1 MTRFLRAG
9 LRSLDKMR
17 LTKILLIVLMITA
30 TTHAAYA
37 VISKEQAEQ
46 AIVQAERNIAEMQAS
61 GLSTVFVNST
71 LETARMVLKG
81 QKVSET
87 FESLGSVC
95 EAYTRA
101 SERAYCQ
108 SNLNTLQKLAE
119 KGNVTEVNL
128 ETYDRVVELTD
139 RIAERKMQAFDAV
152 DKIRSVEFNIVD
164 YRSSGVDVGG
174 VAEILNESKLAMTEE
189 RYDEAL
195 TLISQA
201 EAELENRRA
210 ELTLGRIILEGSKN
224 FFQRNQR
231 AILTLFMILI
241 VASAVGQ
248 YPLRIY
254 LLKRRIFKF
263 NVETKALH
271 KLIKEA
277 QIAKFRKGS
286 IPDSVYTIRM
296 DVYKKKLDYVK
307 ENLPLYEAKLKRLNM
322 FWQKF
327 GKR

>member
-1 MTRFLRAG
+1 MKHLA
-9 LRSLDKMR
+9 
-17 LTKILLIVLMITA
+17 KILLILILIIITA
-30 TTHAAYA
+30 NDANA

-46 AIVQAERNIAEMQAS
+46 AIVQAERDIADMQAA

-81 QKVSET
+81 QRVSET
-87 FESLGSVC
+87 FEKLSSIC
-95 EAYTRA
+95 DAYTRP
-101 SERAYCQ
+101 SEKAYCQ
-108 SNLNTLQKLAE
+108 SHLSTLQRLAE
-119 KGNVTEVNL
+119 KGNVTEVTL

-139 RIAERKMQAFDAV
+139 KIAERKRQAFDAV

-164 YRSSGVDVGG
+164 YRSFGVDVGG
-174 VAEILNESKLAMTEE
+174 ISDILNQSKQAMIEE
-189 RYDEAL
+189 RYDEAF

-210 ELTLGRIILEGSKN
+210 ELTIGRIVLEGSKN

-231 AILTLFMILI
+231 AILTLLLML
-241 VASAVGQ
+241 VVVSAIGQ

-254 LLKRRIFKF
+254 LLRKRIFRLHA
-263 NVETKALH
+263 EQKALH

-296 DVYKKKLDYVK
+296 EVYKKKLDHVK
-307 ENLPLYEAKLKRLNM
+307 ENLPLAEGELKKLRM